1 MSRHRPKGLNK
12 TGADYSICG
21 ACRHRGTPTN
31 DPSRKLAEN
40 RSCYV
45 NIAQGVLIVWKSF
58 QRGIYDTATGHD
70 AIAKLGAGRMVRL
83 GTYGDPSAVPSF
95 IWESLLSDADGWTGY
110 SHQSG
115 VTGADYRP
123 DMVMR
128 SADTEQEARD
138 AWRNGE
144 RTFRV
149 VANVSDIIAGKEILC
164 TSPVRKPDSA
174 CNAMHAS
181 YALAVALP
189 LNLSPFPR
197 MVPERIISGIA

>member
-1 MSRHRPKGLNK
+1 
-12 TGADYSICG
+12 
-21 ACRHRGTPTN
+21 
-31 DPSRKLAEN
+31 
-40 RSCYV
+40 
-45 NIAQGVLIVWKSF
+45 LIVWKAY
-58 QRGIYDTATGHD
+58 QRGVYDTATGHD

-83 GTYGDPSAVPSF
+83 GTYGDPSAVPSY

-149 VANVSDIIAGKEILC
+149 VANVRDIIAGKEILC
-164 TSPVRKPDSA
+164 PASKEAGQRVQCHA
-174 CNAMHAS
+174 CKLCAGS
-181 YALAVALP
+181 
-189 LNLSPFPR
+189 S
-197 MVPERIISGIA
+197 IAAKSIAIPAHGAGKNNFAA